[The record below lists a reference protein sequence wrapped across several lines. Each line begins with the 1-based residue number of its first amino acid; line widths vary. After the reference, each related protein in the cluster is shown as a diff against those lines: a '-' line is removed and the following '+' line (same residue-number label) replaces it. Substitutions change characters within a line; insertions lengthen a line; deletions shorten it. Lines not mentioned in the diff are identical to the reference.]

1 MKARMTALAMV
12 AIALCSCG
20 ASPSEASSDYSLGPL
35 ATDRAYTNGPNG
47 KALEL
52 FAMGEHLCENVSVG
66 MDNYDVAFS
75 YQANEDGTRNWRDSY
90 LFTDRDSLLESLT
103 DDAEGDGVNEFRPFL
118 AERYSKNF
126 FVDYVLAV
134 SQTGTDSVYPEDYV
148 IEGNKINLHL
158 SRTASSGWFMPQSGA
173 VFYPIPR
180 AKLDLNT
187 DYELVQ
193 LIHYFF

>member
-1 MKARMTALAMV
+1 MKARMTALAMA

-20 ASPSEASSDYSLGPL
+20 SPAEASSDYSLGPL
-35 ATDRAYTNGPNG
+35 AFDRAYRNGPNG
-47 KALEL
+47 KPLEL
-52 FAMGEHLCENVSVG
+52 FAMGEHLCENVSAG
-66 MDNYDVAFS
+66 MDNYDIAFS
-75 YQANEDGTRNWRDSY
+75 YQVNEDGTRDRRDSY

-103 DDAEGDGVNEFRPFL
+103 DDVEGDGVNEFRPFL
-118 AERYSKNF
+118 AERYFENF
-126 FVDYVLAV
+126 FFDYVLAV
-134 SQTGTDSVYPEDYV
+134 SQTGTYSVYPEDYI

-158 SRTASSGWFMPQSGA
+158 RRTSSSGWFMPQSGA

-193 LIHYFF
+193 VIHYFS

>member
-1 MKARMTALAMV
+1 MRIKTVVLATMAL
-12 AIALCSCG
+12 ALCSCG

-35 ATDRAYTNGPNG
+35 ATDRAFSNSPNG
-47 KALEL
+47 NPLEL
-52 FAMGEHLCENVSVG
+52 FAAGVHIYENVSAG
-66 MDNYDVAFS
+66 MDNYDIAFS
-75 YQANEDGTRNWRDSY
+75 YQAGEDGTPDRRDSY

-103 DDAEGDGVNEFRPFL
+103 DVEGDGVNEFRPFL
-118 AERYSKNF
+118 AERYSGNF

-134 SQTGTDSVYPEDYV
+134 SQVGTDAVYPEDYI
-148 IEGNKINLHL
+148 IEENKINLHL
-158 SRTASSGWFMPQSGA
+158 SRSGSAGWFMPQSGA

-193 LIHYFF
+193 ILHYFF